1 MNHLF
6 DPDLATVNGNGNLPI
21 RKQKIAVVGAGIAGL
36 GAAYSLSSVHDVTL
50 FEALERL
57 GGHSRTLMAGRDE
70 QFAVDTGFMVFNYLN
85 YPNLNA
91 LFEELDI
98 PVKRSNM
105 SFAVSLDGGKFEYG
119 LHQLSRVFAQ
129 KRNLANPVFYRML
142 SDIFKF
148 NKHGLQF
155 KDHPDATLG
164 EILNEIGVSRAFRER
179 YLCPLAGAIW
189 STTLDDMLD
198 FPAQTLV
205 RFFDAHKLMSA
216 SNHPTWYTVDGGS
229 QVYVERMATRLEKLG
244 CDIRTNAPV
253 KSVTRNSGKVQIRT
267 DKAEPEEFDQVIFA
281 CHSDQA
287 LCMLADASTD
297 ETDVL
302 SAIRFKKNTVF
313 LHDDPGQ
320 MPVRKACWSSWV
332 YKGSCNQTTTNA
344 TTYWM
349 NLLQDIPETTPVF
362 VTLNPE
368 NPIPEEHIFNQTT
381 LSHPQYDMPALRARE
396 KLPRLQGQN
405 NSWYCGAWTKYG
417 FHEDG
422 LASGL
427 KVAEDIRAKTMVT
440 V

>member
-1 MNHLF
+1 MLYTGADAHSEPGLGANRL
-6 DPDLATVNGNGNLPI
+6 
-21 RKQKIAVVGAGIAGL
+21 RIAVIGAGIAGL
-36 GAAYSLSSVHDVTL
+36 GAAYGLSPTHDVTL
-50 FEALERL
+50 FEERARL
-57 GGHSRTLMAGRDE
+57 GGHSRTLIAGRDKK
-70 QFAVDTGFMVFNYLN
+70 FPVDTGFMVFNYLN
-85 YPNLNA
+85 YPNLNR
-91 LFEELDI
+91 LFDDLDI

-105 SFAVSLDGGKFEYG
+105 SFAVSLDDGKFEYG

-142 SDIFKF
+142 LDIFKF
-148 NKHGLQF
+148 NKQGLQF
-155 KDHPDATLG
+155 KDHADATLG
-164 EILNEIGVSRAFRER
+164 DILTEIGVSKAFRER

-205 RFFDAHKLMSA
+205 RFFDSHKLMSA
-216 SNHPTWYTVDGGS
+216 TNHPTWYTVDGGT
-229 QVYVERMATRLEKLG
+229 QIYVERLAARLEKQG
-244 CDIRTNAPV
+244 CDIRTGVPV
-253 KSVTRNSGKVQIRT
+253 ISVKRNNGKVHIQT
-267 DKAEPEEFDQVIFA
+267 DMNEEFDHVIFA

-287 LCMLADASTD
+287 LQMMVDPSKD
-297 ETDVL
+297 ERDIL
-302 SAIRFKKNTVF
+302 GAIRFKKNSVF

-320 MPVRKACWSSWV
+320 MPLRRACWSSWV
-332 YKGSCNQTTTNA
+332 YKGSCNETATNA

-349 NLLQDIPETTPVF
+349 NLLQDIPETTPIF

-368 NPIPEEHIFNQTT
+368 KPIPDEHIFNETT

-396 KLPRLQGQN
+396 RLPSLQGMN

-427 KVAEDIRAKTMVT
+427 KVAQDIHAKTAVK